1 MGVRVAAVTIVYL
14 IAIRTHGEGTW
25 LNDEASFYLGAES
38 LLPNPWNAWLPQ
50 GLDHLGGNGYLGL
63 LTAIA
68 MAAGQ
73 MDTVAFRLTNAT
85 LGALVVVAS
94 MILAWR
100 YMGSRAALVAGLVL
114 ALWPTL
120 ILWSATFLRDTLC
133 SFAVIAVWWTW

>member
-1 MGVRVAAVTIVYL
+1 MMLALGAAAIAVLVVRQAPDRTALRRLGIVATTAFGVRVAAVTIVYL

-68 MAAGQ
+68 LAAGQ
-73 MDTVAFRLTNAT
+73 MD
-85 LGALVVVAS
+85 
-94 MILAWR
+94 
-100 YMGSRAALVAGLVL
+100 
-114 ALWPTL
+114 
-120 ILWSATFLRDTLC
+120 
-133 SFAVIAVWWTW
+133 